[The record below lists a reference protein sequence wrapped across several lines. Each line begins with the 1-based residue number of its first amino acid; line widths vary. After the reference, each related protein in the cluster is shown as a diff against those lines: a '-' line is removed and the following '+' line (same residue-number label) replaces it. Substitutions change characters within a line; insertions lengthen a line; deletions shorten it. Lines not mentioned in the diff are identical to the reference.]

1 LYSDADIILL
11 DDPLSAVDAHVGKHL
26 FEKAIKDYWKEK
38 LIILATN
45 QLQYLPY
52 ADNIIFLS
60 DGEVVATGKFDEL
73 MSNTPAFKEQMNK
86 YGVTGAAKE
95 EEKKEEKKEVKAAE
109 KAGPE
114 QSTYL
119 TKLFLSKHFV
129 NFLL

>member
-1 LYSDADIILL
+1 MYSDADIILL

-38 LIILATN
+38 LVILATN

-73 MSNTPAFKEQMNK
+73 MNSSAAFKDQMTK
-86 YGVTGAAKE
+86 YGVTGAKE
-95 EEKKEEKKEVKAAE
+95 EEKQEEKKEVKPAAAE

-114 QSTYL
+114 QSTSISNCFYL
-119 TKLFLSKHFV
+119 SF
-129 NFLL
+129 

>member
-1 LYSDADIILL
+1 MYSDADIILL

-38 LIILATN
+38 LVVLATN

-60 DGEVVATGKFDEL
+60 DGEVVASGKFDEL
-73 MSNTPAFKEQMNK
+73 MNNTPAFKDQMNK
-86 YGVTGAAKE
+86 YGVTGATKE
-95 EEKKEEKKEVKAAE
+95 EEVEKKEEKKEVKAAE

-114 QSTYL
+114 QSTSLDY
-119 TKLFLSKHFV
+119 
-129 NFLL
+129 